1 MADLISDLKQFEMIA
16 KRQVISNYENSKD
29 FISGSLEE
37 HIHNLVVEQNGYK
50 STDFN
55 KIVAT
60 LKESFSEPYSKRA
73 VVNIDH
79 DLLHRNSKS
88 PITYDNVYVM
98 TAFIMTELLDYAENN
113 GIDVIKLRQ
122 SCDKE
127 LNAIKENMVQLN
139 QYFLEAQKLTNLCSK
154 FHRIARSDENKGL
167 VMFENIKNI
176 LTDEKNLINT
186 VSYESDFDY
195 LQKSQ
200 TLEKIA
206 NLNKIKESIINKI
219 KEDRTNNNVLTL
231 ADSYVINQDNLSP
244 VQKSVFDKS
253 TIAKLE
259 FTAGQEV
266 SGLILFDDKSV
277 CHRQKNGK
285 YLTSSSHGEIRRQ
298 INEMYYS
305 AVEYLLRKK
314 PQIAKS
320 FQEKMIEREGSPVTI
335 INTIHRFLENETLV
349 KNYLKQDYD
358 SFLRDLMSNKSVE
371 VFDDKFT
378 HIANKQKFQLFAF
391 SIASNKYRHLYDD
404 ESMKVLKD
412 IYDNNKDPEQLQ
424 TYVGKK
430 IAAFKTP
437 EEFNKHL
444 TKYFSKI
451 NGFDSETILEDVS
464 KHGAK
469 LVSNVDDVLIVETT
483 AYSQMSNL
491 GSNSWCIVRDEG
503 YYDDYAGNGNRQYIV
518 FDFNKPSS
526 DIESMIGITL
536 SPDGTYRNAHVK
548 NDDSTDEENVEQFTD
563 VIIMAQRETFPAL
576 DKNLEERLY
585 PEVKRTNKLK
595 MA

>member
-127 LNAIKENMVQLN
+127 LNSIKENMMQLN

-154 FHRIARSDENKGL
+154 FHRIARADENKGL

-253 TIAKLE
+253 TTAKLE

-563 VIIMAQRETFPAL
+563 VIIMAQRETFPQL
-576 DKNLEERLY
+576 DKDLEERLY
-585 PEVKRTNKLK
+585 PEIKRTNKLK